1 MGSFLTDLKSRN
13 MKELI
18 TKLKEIETIVELNV
32 GKELTE
38 ETATDIYGLTNELMG
53 KVKKLPI
60 YDISNR
66 NLYKELRA
74 IGLTHDA
81 CDQVLDWSE
90 TLQRC

>member
-1 MGSFLTDLKSRN
+1 
-13 MKELI
+13 MKDLI

-60 YDISNR
+60 YNVGNR
-66 NLYKELRA
+66 DLYKELRE

-81 CDQVLDWSE
+81 CDEVLDWSE
-90 TLQRC
+90 TLHGC

>member
-1 MGSFLTDLKSRN
+1 

-60 YDISNR
+60 CNVSNR
-66 NLYKELRA
+66 DSYKELRT

-81 CDQVLDWSE
+81 CDQVLGWCK
-90 TLQRC
+90 TLHDC